1 MALYSPPDE
10 NLFKQS
16 NWTVWS
22 VTELGEGGLR
32 VIDAKAILSVVSVI
46 PHSYHVCADG
56 SDERFFIWEQMGMD
70 MALLS
75 SHASGEAGEAPGEE
89 DQVDEGM
96 EQEN

>member
-1 MALYSPPDE
+1 VELYSRPDE
-10 NLFKQS
+10 NLFKLS

-22 VTELGEGGLR
+22 VTERGQTGLQ

-46 PHSYHVCADG
+46 PHSHHVCPDS

-75 SHASGEAGEAPGEE
+75 CHGEVHGPGEE
-89 DQVDEGM
+89 DEGI
-96 EQEN
+96 EPEILP